1 MCLAIPVKVMEC
13 LENDQA
19 LADVGGVQKT
29 IDVSLLDRVQPG
41 DFVILHVGFAINRL
55 DEEEARK
62 TLAMLQ
68 EMGVGTEAAT

>member
-19 LADVGGVQKT
+19 VADVGGVQKT